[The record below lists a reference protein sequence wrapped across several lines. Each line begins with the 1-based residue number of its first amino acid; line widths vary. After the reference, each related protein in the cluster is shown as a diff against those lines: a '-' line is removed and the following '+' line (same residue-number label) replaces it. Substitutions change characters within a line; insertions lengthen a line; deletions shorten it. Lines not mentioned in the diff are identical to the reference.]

1 MASCRDLRE
10 DCLGRYERVF
20 LVLSGFFLS
29 SLVLA
34 NSLIFKFIDIPFPLI
49 GTATISVGV
58 LPYPI
63 TFLCTD
69 LISELYG
76 KQRARA
82 VVITGFAVS
91 VYMLGVLQLG
101 RVLPVS
107 QIQSDTI
114 QEQYLAVFG
123 QSVRAIF
130 ASMVA
135 YLVAQLVDVRLYHF
149 WRKLTKG
156 RHLWLRNN
164 GSTMLSQLVDTTA
177 VVTILFYGVWSAQEI
192 GWVILSSYVYKLL
205 VAAVDT
211 PLMYLGTS
219 LFRDIRAES
228 LRRHLIGE
236 DEVAGSGRSHYS
248 Q

>member
-1 MASCRDLRE
+1 MVFPGGGL
-10 DCLGRYERVF
+10 LNHYERVF

-34 NSLIFKFIDIPFPLI
+34 NCLVFKFIDIPLPFI
-49 GTATISVGV
+49 QSATISVGV
-58 LPYPI
+58 LPYPV

-91 VYMLGVLQLG
+91 IYMLGLLQLG
-101 RVLPVS
+101 RLLPVS
-107 QIQSDTI
+107 HLQSDTV
-114 QEQYLAVFG
+114 QEQYMAVFG
-123 QSVRAIF
+123 QSARAIF

-135 YLVAQLVDVRLYHF
+135 YLVAQLIDVRLYHF
-149 WRKLTKG
+149 WRKRTKG

-164 GSTMLSQLVDTTA
+164 GSTMASQLVDTTA
-177 VVTILFYGVWSAQEI
+177 VVTILFYGVWSGREI
-192 GWVILSSYVYKLL
+192 GYVILSSYLYKLL
-205 VAAVDT
+205 VAAADT
-211 PLMYLGTS
+211 PLMYLGTA

-228 LRRHLIGE
+228 LKRRLIDE
-236 DEVAGSGRSHYS
+236 DEVVESDRSDHTN
-248 Q
+248 